1 MHCESLCGCS
11 QRPLLLR
18 SGLFSSMPT
27 AHILFSSRL
36 IRTTGSTRCLMRSY
50 RKTMIGTQNVQP
62 HTSVGEH
69 AIPCTPAAPNADPYM
84 TRTRPATRLRVTL
97 RTASVRSMLT
107 AATIRQASGGHRPTP
122 NLTRRV
128 PAAYRD
134 AARRSRS
141 NRSRTCL
148 FCIPR
153 PSTTTARHSR
163 RATNPLLLALRRGC
177 NARCR

>member
-1 MHCESLCGCS
+1 MHCESLCVCS

-18 SGLFSSMPT
+18 SGLRF
-27 AHILFSSRL
+27 
-36 IRTTGSTRCLMRSY
+36 IRITGSTRCLMRSY

-62 HTSVGEH
+62 HTSVGGH
-69 AIPCTPAAPNADPYM
+69 AITCTPAVLYADPYM
-84 TRTRPATRLRVTL
+84 MRTRPATP
-97 RTASVRSMLT
+97 ASVRSTLT
-107 AATIRQASGGHRPTP
+107 VATSTSDGRRTRRQPPRPVRQASGGRLPTP
-122 NLTRRV
+122 DHTKPV

-134 AARRSRS
+134 AARTSRS
-141 NRSRTCL
+141 NRPRTCL

-177 NARCR
+177 NGRCR